1 MYDGDDDLAG
11 ASGTGW
17 SAGQETRDRTDSNAM
32 DVARTPLQV
41 KKPLSPPNAPEREA
55 IRLRK
60 ELADLDQQIATKQ
73 SEVDTLNKK
82 AWSYKNGKPHPD
94 LAPESVF
101 IPTDA
106 NVRGSMLAGVYSNA
120 ATEKAELTRLKIERT
135 QKETALEA
143 AEKEAKKRKR
153 GNTSNIKIFL
163 INTPFDSPCGL

>member
-1 MYDGDDDLAG
+1 MYDG
-11 ASGTGW
+11 ASGKGS
-17 SAGQETRDRTDSNAM
+17 SAGLETRDRTDSNAM

-60 ELADLDQQIATKQ
+60 ELADLDQQIATQ
-73 SEVDTLNKK
+73 QAEVDTLNKE
-82 AWSYKNGKPHPD
+82 AWSYESGKPHPD
-94 LAPESVF
+94 LAPGSVF

-106 NVRGSMLAGVYSNA
+106 NVRGSMLAGVYNVVS
-120 ATEKAELTRLKIERT
+120 TKEAELTRLKTERT

-153 GNTSNIKIFL
+153 GNTNNIKVFL

>member
-60 ELADLDQQIATKQ
+60 ELADLNQQIATQ
-73 SEVDTLNKK
+73 QAEVDTLNKE
-82 AWSYKNGKPHPD
+82 AWSYESGKPHPD
-94 LAPESVF
+94 LAPGSVF

-106 NVRGSMLAGVYSNA
+106 NVRGSMLAGVYNVVS
-120 ATEKAELTRLKIERT
+120 TKEAELTRLKTERT

>member
-73 SEVDTLNKK
+73 SEVDTLNKE
-82 AWSYKNGKPHPD
+82 AWSYESGKPHPD
-94 LAPESVF
+94 LAPGSVF

-106 NVRGSMLAGVYSNA
+106 NVRGSMLAGVYNVVS
-120 ATEKAELTRLKIERT
+120 TKEAELTRLKTERT